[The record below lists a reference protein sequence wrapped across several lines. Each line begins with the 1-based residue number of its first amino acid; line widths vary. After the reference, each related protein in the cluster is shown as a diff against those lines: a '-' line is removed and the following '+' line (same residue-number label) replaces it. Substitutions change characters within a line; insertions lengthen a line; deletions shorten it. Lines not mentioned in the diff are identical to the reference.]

1 MDKWRTVMRRNALAV
16 LAAFFTLAV
25 WPAHAQVN
33 VDMNRITCRNL
44 LGYDS
49 ANKNFV
55 AYWMSGY
62 YSASKNND
70 VLDFERLQKNAD
82 RVVGYC
88 RKHKSDPLPK
98 AINKNAV

>member
-1 MDKWRTVMRRNALAV
+1 MCRNILVVLAV
-16 LAAFFTLAV
+16 FFSLAF
-25 WPAHAQVN
+25 WPVHAQVN
-33 VDMNRITCRNL
+33 VDMNRITCRDL

-70 VLDFERLQKNAD
+70 VLDFQRLQANID
-82 RVVGYC
+82 RVIAYC
-88 RKHKSDPLPK
+88 KKHKSDPLPK
-98 AINKNAV
+98 AINKNAI

>member
-1 MDKWRTVMRRNALAV
+1 MCRNTPAV
-16 LAAFFTLAV
+16 LAMFSVLAI

-49 ANKNFV
+49 ASKNFV
-55 AYWMSGY
+55 TYWMSGY

-70 VLDFERLQKNAD
+70 LLEFERLQKNAD
-82 RVVGYC
+82 RAVAYC
-88 RKHKSDPLPK
+88 KRHKSDPLPK
-98 AINKNAV
+98 AVNKTAI